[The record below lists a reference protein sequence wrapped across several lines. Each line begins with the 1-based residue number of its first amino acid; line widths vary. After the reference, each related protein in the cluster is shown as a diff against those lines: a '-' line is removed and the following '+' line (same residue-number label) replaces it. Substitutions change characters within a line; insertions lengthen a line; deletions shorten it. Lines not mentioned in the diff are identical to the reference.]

1 MDADRG
7 DNVDAGL
14 LWSESDRRMVMTVYY
29 LTKVGAKVL
38 VDVDYV
44 EVREADSA
52 EVKDGKWVF
61 KDDVQR
67 VPTL

>member
-1 MDADRG
+1 
-7 DNVDAGL
+7 
-14 LWSESDRRMVMTVYY
+14 MVMTVYY